1 MGLFD
6 SVLGGS
12 NTPVSFNTEESFWAL
27 MVAVTAIDGDISNDE
42 IDDLIKFSSRTKLLS
57 KLNNNQFNVMNE
69 KIFKVLRK
77 DGIQKLIELGIEGLP
92 SEMALSTFAV
102 CTDLIYSDGS
112 VDSDEQKFL
121 EDLLGKFNIDNAKA
135 MQIVE
140 VISIKN
146 KI

>member
-6 SVLGGS
+6 SILGGS
-12 NTPVSFNTEESFWAL
+12 NTPVSLNKEEAFWGL
-27 MVAVTAIDGDISNDE
+27 MVAVTAIDGHISQDE
-42 IDDLIKFSSRTKLLS
+42 VDDLIKFSYRTKLLADIRGQQFTNM
-57 KLNNNQFNVMNE
+57 NNKV
-69 KIFKVLRK
+69 FKVLDK
-77 DGIQKLIELGIEGLP
+77 EGNQKLVDLAVAGLP
-92 SEMALSTFAV
+92 TELALSAFAV
-102 CTDLIYSDGS
+102 CTDLIYSDGT

-121 EDLLGKFNIDNAKA
+121 ENLMSKLNIDSSKA

>member
-69 KIFKVLRK
+69 KIFKILRK
-77 DGIQKLIELGIEGLP
+77 DGI
-92 SEMALSTFAV
+92 
-102 CTDLIYSDGS
+102 
-112 VDSDEQKFL
+112 
-121 EDLLGKFNIDNAKA
+121 
-135 MQIVE
+135 
-140 VISIKN
+140 
-146 KI
+146 